1 MRVSTFER
9 QEKYKLIALL
19 CVFAFLLL
27 LTRRFPLVLFA
38 VFPAVGAGA
47 LIMRGRLQRK
57 FARTPIRQL
66 AYVSLM
72 EPVYRYYN
80 ARVGEDESGH
90 AITETRREVVG
101 HRRRDVPLK
110 RRIDPCYVN
119 FDEYIE
125 GKSNRLVIICG
136 RSGTGKSELMKV
148 LLLSVVRAP
157 KVVFSFK
164 PNDTHLRLPYH
175 VIDVSKQIP
184 DPFQNADDFSIAYG
198 LTFPANLKGIMLSHV
213 RPTVKNLARESKDWN
228 QFKENLKRM
237 QRKATDIQSE
247 ALSLIE
253 QQTESLD
260 TGGKGPSS
268 SFSVNLAKDV
278 VLDFSR
284 LEENAKTFYAEIA
297 LRQVWNSI
305 TGRRPSLQAAPVTWP
320 TDKGGIDDKKEDGS
334 QRVALVIDEVHR
346 LTRLYETMDARSI
359 LETIMPEVRQ
369 FGTLYTVTQNLT
381 DIPDNLRQFGT
392 ELVFHTTSERDM
404 GAMSRIDSAY
414 PWIVKELRPYEFI
427 DLTFRA
433 GNEGLV
439 PIFKTDLVAAHSAAE
454 SRAKDNKTMDSNDQA
469 QQHIA
474 PDYATIIAEKID
486 NGEVIWVSRLA
497 TLLEE
502 RDHVEKNIAKLKLR
516 NVLLKLLAAGEIQ
529 VQKYDDA
536 ESGETVSLYF
546 AKSEE
551 EKVSPLHKYMARK
564 LLDKLSEKQETV
576 LTIAESGQS
585 SPDIETETAYY
596 EIETGL
602 KTRTSDLK
610 GRISTLS
617 TAKLFIILVPNSEVA
632 KSERYTSLNS
642 SGVIVAT
649 LADFLRAKG
658 RTPR

>member
-27 LTRRFPLVLFA
+27 LTRRFPLFLFA

-47 LIMRGRLQRK
+47 LIMRGRLQRR
-57 FARTPIRQL
+57 FARTPIRQV

-101 HRRRDVPLK
+101 HKRRDVPLR

-125 GKSNRLVIICG
+125 GKSNRLVMICG

-175 VIDVSKQIP
+175 VIDVSRQIP
-184 DPFQNADDFSIAYG
+184 DPFQNADDFAIAYG

-228 QFKENLKRM
+228 QFRENIRRM
-237 QRKATDIQSE
+237 RRKATDIQSE

-260 TGGKGPSS
+260 TGGRSPSS
-268 SFSVNLAKDV
+268 SFSIDLTKDV

-297 LRQVWNSI
+297 LRQVWNLI
-305 TGRRPSLQAAPVTWP
+305 TGRRPSIQAAAPVTWP
-320 TDKGGIDDKKEDGS
+320 TEKGGIDGKKEEGS

-346 LTRLYETMDARSI
+346 LTRAYETMDARSI

-369 FGTLYTVTQNLT
+369 FGTLYTATQNLT
-381 DIPDNLRQFGT
+381 DIPDRLRQFGT

-404 GAMSRIDSAY
+404 GAMSKIDVAY

-439 PIFKTDLVAAHSAAE
+439 PIFKADLVEANSAAKN
-454 SRAKDNKTMDSNDQA
+454 RAKDNKTMDSNDQA

-474 PDYATIIAEKID
+474 PDYAAIIAEKID

-551 EKVSPLHKYMARK
+551 EKVSPLHKYMAKK

-617 TAKLFIILVPNSEVA
+617 TAKSFIILVPNSEVA
-632 KSERYTSLNS
+632 KSERYASLNS

-649 LADFLRAKG
+649 LADFLKAK
-658 RTPR
+658 

>member
-1 MRVSTFER
+1 
-9 QEKYKLIALL
+9 
-19 CVFAFLLL
+19 
-27 LTRRFPLVLFA
+27 
-38 VFPAVGAGA
+38 
-47 LIMRGRLQRK
+47 MRGRLLRK
-57 FARTPIRQL
+57 FAKTPIRQV

-101 HRRRDVPLK
+101 HRRRDVPLR

-125 GKSNRLVIICG
+125 EKSNRLVMICG

-175 VIDVSKQIP
+175 VIDVSRQIP

-228 QFKENLKRM
+228 QFRENLKRM

-253 QQTESLD
+253 QQTESLNSR
-260 TGGKGPSS
+260 GKGPSS
-268 SFSVNLAKDV
+268 SFSIDLAKDV

-297 LRQVWNSI
+297 LRQVWNTI
-305 TGRRPSLQAAPVTWP
+305 TGRRPSLQADTPATWP
-320 TDKGGIDDKKEDGS
+320 TQKGGVDDMKEEGS

-346 LTRLYETMDARSI
+346 LTRTYETMDARSI

-369 FGTLYTVTQNLT
+369 FGTLYTITQNLT

-392 ELVFHTTSERDM
+392 ELVFHTTSERDL
-404 GAMSRIDSAY
+404 GAISKIDTAY
-414 PWIVKELRPYEFI
+414 PWIVKELRPHEFI
-427 DLTFRA
+427 DLTFRV

-439 PIFKTDLVAAHSAAE
+439 PIFKTDLVEAHSAAQN
-454 SRAKDNKTMDSNDQA
+454 RAKDNNPMDSDDQT
-469 QQHIA
+469 QQVNA
-474 PDYATIIAEKID
+474 PDYAAIIAEKID

-497 TLLEE
+497 TLIEE
-502 RDHVEKNIAKLKLR
+502 RYRVEKNIAKLKLR

-529 VQKYDDA
+529 VQKYDDT

-551 EKVSPLHKYMARK
+551 EKVSPLHKYMAKK
-564 LLDKLSEKQETV
+564 LLDELSEKQEAV
-576 LTIAESGQS
+576 LTIAELGQS
-585 SPDIETETAYY
+585 SPDVETETAYY

-602 KTRTSDLK
+602 KTRTGDLK
-610 GRISTLS
+610 GRISRLS
-617 TAKLFIILVPNSEVA
+617 TGKSFIILVPNSEVA

-642 SGVIVAT
+642 SGVIVTT
-649 LADFLRAKG
+649 LADFLRARG